1 MSLYL
6 YLKKKNIKI
15 FIIIISL
22 LVFLIPFSHYLKF
35 GPFNFGGDS
44 TRLYIHYPSYWIQN
58 YSLNLINYGNPNVSS
73 AGNAAM
79 VPQLLIYNFL
89 NLISPSLS
97 IYIHNSFISLS
108 AFLGIFFLLKDTIIK
123 YFPNKNFF
131 LIIFLSILFLTS
143 QLYSHIIF
151 NNGGFWVYVFA
162 GVPFICVFFSR
173 FIINGLLSNLLFFYL
188 FLLLF
193 STIFLYQNISW
204 SFFFIINCLVLYYP
218 LFSKV
223 KKNKIIKRF
232 LIIFTLFIIFNLG
245 NIISFLNEL
254 LNRDSLA
261 NQQNIFNFRNETDYI
276 GNNFFPLF
284 NLQNLNLQI
293 NGSDVY
299 GSTNIYFLKF
309 FLLINSLL
317 VGLCLIYF
325 ANLRSNIKNFIFYN
339 KFLYLLIFF
348 LINFFLINQSFN
360 NLIINFFEL
369 LYKIKYLEI
378 FKSYY
383 GKFVFS
389 YLISF
394 LSLIYAFS
402 FFLYKKNYQ
411 RACIYYLFFFIIF
424 LSSINFIN
432 GKIYNLKTRFA
443 SSSYPINGLSND
455 FYSLINFLK
464 EENRDNF
471 NGNVILFPI
480 SNEYYL
486 NVNSNDNN
494 LTYVGPSPI
503 SLFENIKVYNGYY
516 GNKIIYDSFLS
527 GKKEEFLK
535 NLNNEYI
542 NYIIYNKSNLK
553 DLEAYLHSSSDLA
566 EVNFNNFLS
575 ENKLIFR
582 VFENNSYLV
591 FKINKNLLN
600 CSSFKIIRPTVFNFK
615 TYCQNNEL
623 FLSDIKTFTKLVQI
637 STENL
642 VYIPSNYNFLFSDL
656 NIIKP
661 SAIFEKFDLTELK
674 NANRN
679 DLIIFYNYQIY
690 QDFLIILSIIFPMII
705 IIFLKLMVK
714 NENY

>member
-1 MSLYL
+1 MLL
-6 YLKKKNIKI
+6 YLKKEKIKI
-15 FIIIISL
+15 FLIIISL
-22 LVFLIPFSHYLKF
+22 FIFLIPFSHYLKF

-44 TRLYIHYPSYWIQN
+44 TRLYIHYPGYWLKN
-58 YSLNLINYGNPNVSS
+58 YSLNLINYGNPNVNS

-89 NLISPSLS
+89 NLISPNLS

-131 LIIFLSILFLTS
+131 LIICLSILFLTS

-173 FIINGLLSNLLFFYL
+173 FIIYGSLSNLLFFYL

-218 LFSKV
+218 LFLKV

-261 NQQNIFNFRNETDYI
+261 NQENIFNFRNEANYI

-293 NGSDVY
+293 MGSDVY
-299 GSTNIYFLKF
+299 GSENVYFLKF

-317 VGLCLIYF
+317 IGLSIIYF
-325 ANLRSNIKNFIFYN
+325 VNLKSNVKNFIFYK

-369 LYKIKYLEI
+369 LYKIKYFEV

-383 GKFVFS
+383 GKFGFS

-402 FFLYKKNYQ
+402 FFLYKNNYL
-411 RACIYYLFFFIIF
+411 RACIHYLFFFIII

-432 GKIYNLKTRFA
+432 GKIYNLKTRYT

-455 FYSLINFLK
+455 FYALINFLK
-464 EENRDNF
+464 EENQDNF

-494 LTYVGPSPI
+494 STYVGPSPI
-503 SLFENIKVYNGYY
+503 SLFENINVFNGYY
-516 GNKIIYDSFLS
+516 GNKIIYDSFLF
-527 GKKEEFLK
+527 GKIEEFLK
-535 NLNNEYI
+535 NLNNRYI
-542 NYIIYNKSNLK
+542 NYIIFNKSNIK
-553 DLEAYLHSSSDLA
+553 DLELYLHSSRNLA
-566 EVNFNNFLS
+566 EENFKNFIF
-575 ENKLIFR
+575 ENKLFSKAY
-582 VFENNSYLV
+582 ENNSYLV
-591 FKINKNLLN
+591 FKNNKNLLN

-623 FLSDIKTFTKLVQI
+623 FLSDIKTFTELVKI
-637 STENL
+637 SVENL
-642 VYIPSNYNFLFSDL
+642 VYIHTNYNFLYSDL

-661 SAIFEKFDLTELK
+661 SVIFEKVDLTELK
-674 NANRN
+674 SANSH

-690 QDFLIILSIIFPMII
+690 QDFFIILSIIMPLII
-705 IIFLKLMVK
+705 IIFLKFIGK
-714 NENY
+714 K